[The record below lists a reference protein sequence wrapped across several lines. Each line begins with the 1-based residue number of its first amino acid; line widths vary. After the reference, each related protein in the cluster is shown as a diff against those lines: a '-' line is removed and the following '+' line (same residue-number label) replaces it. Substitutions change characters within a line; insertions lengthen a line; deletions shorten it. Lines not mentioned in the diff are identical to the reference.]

1 MSIQSLIRRATA
13 IEAVGRRD
21 YEDELRVMVVGV
33 GGAGCNAVNRMK
45 HLGLSVE
52 TVAINTDM
60 SHLDMIDAD
69 KKVLLK
75 IHRGFGTGG
84 NPEIGERAALMAS
97 ETLSDM
103 FYGADIVFLASGFG
117 GGTGTGAAPVIA
129 DIARREGA
137 LVISIVTMPFKV
149 ERARF
154 VKAKEGLK
162 RIMKSTNTAIVLE
175 NDKLLE
181 IVPKLPLDKAFM
193 VMDQVMSYTIMS
205 FVDMLMQPSL
215 INLDLSDIRTLM
227 DRGGLST
234 ILIGEGDSRD
244 PRGIVVDA
252 LNRPFIMDM
261 DYSTASGGLI
271 HVTAGEDVALS
282 TVYSA
287 VDAVSSFLKNT
298 SNIIVGARVAPEF
311 EGKMRILVVL
321 TGIKAP
327 FMAEMYPSPRKE
339 RSFDI
344 SVIK

>member
-1 MSIQSLIRRATA
+1 MSIQALIRRATA
-13 IEAVGRRD
+13 IESLEKREFG
-21 YEDELRVMVVGV
+21 DELKVMVVGV
-33 GGAGCNAVNRMK
+33 GGAGCNTVNRMK
-45 HLGLSVE
+45 HLGLEVE
-52 TVAINTDM
+52 SVAINTDRA
-60 SHLDMIDAD
+60 HLDTIEAD

-75 IHRGFGTGG
+75 VHRGFGTGG
-84 NPEIGERAALMAS
+84 NPEVGERAALMAS
-97 ETLSDM
+97 SALADI

-129 DIARREGA
+129 DIARRQGA
-137 LVISIVTMPFKV
+137 LVISLITLPFKV

-154 VKAKEGLK
+154 SKAKDGLR
-162 RIMKSTNTAIVLE
+162 RIMKATNTAIVLE

-181 IVPKLPLDKAFM
+181 IVPKLPLDKAFL
-193 VMDQVMSYTIMS
+193 VMDQIMSYTIMS
-205 FVDMLMQPSL
+205 FVDMLMKPSL

-227 DRGGLST
+227 DRGGFST
-234 ILIGEGDSRD
+234 ILIGEGDARD

-271 HVTAGEDVALS
+271 HITTGEDVTLS

-287 VDAVSSFLKNT
+287 VDAVSSFLKST
-298 SNIIVGARVAPEF
+298 SNVIVGARVSPEF

-327 FMAEMYPSPRKE
+327 FMAEVYREEKRE
-339 RSFDI
+339 DI
-344 SVIK
+344 SIIR